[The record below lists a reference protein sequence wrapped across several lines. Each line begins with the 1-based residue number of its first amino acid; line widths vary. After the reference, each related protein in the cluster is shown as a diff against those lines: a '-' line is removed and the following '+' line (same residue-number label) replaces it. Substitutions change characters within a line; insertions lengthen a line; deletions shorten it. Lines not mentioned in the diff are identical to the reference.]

1 MGILDF
7 LKQKQ
12 EVVELDVYD
21 KSLQPYVDDLVVNMV
36 AACQDGTITRKKEQ
50 SVIMSKH
57 HALRR
62 AVKALVEKQHG
73 D

>member
-7 LKQKQ
+7 FKQ
-12 EVVELDVYD
+12 EEVPELEVYD
-21 KSLQPYVDDLVVNMV
+21 KSLQKYVDDLVVSIM
-36 AACQDGTITRKKEQ
+36 AASTDGSVNKKKEQ

-62 AVKALVEKQHG
+62 AIMDLETSKK
-73 D
+73 

>member
-1 MGILDF
+1 MGVLDF
-7 LKQKQ
+7 LKQKE

-21 KSLQPYVDDLVVNMV
+21 KSLQPYVDDLVVTMI
-36 AACQDGTITRKKEQ
+36 AASQDGRITKKKEQ

-62 AVKALVEKQHG
+62 AVKALAEK
-73 D
+73 

>member
-7 LKQKQ
+7 FKQKE

-21 KSLQPYVDDLVVNMV
+21 KSLQPYVDDLVVTMI
-36 AACQDGTITRKKEQ
+36 AASQDGRITKKKEQ
-50 SVIMSKH
+50 SIIMSKH

-62 AVKALVEKQHG
+62 AVKALVEK
-73 D
+73 

>member
-1 MGILDF
+1 MGIFDF
-7 LKQKQ
+7 LKQKE

-21 KSLQPYVDDLVVNMV
+21 KSLQPYVDDLVVTMV
-36 AACQDGTITRKKEQ
+36 TACQDGTVTKKKEQ

-62 AVKALVEKQHG
+62 AVKALAEK
-73 D
+73 

>member
-7 LKQKQ
+7 LKQKE

-21 KSLQPYVDDLVVNMV
+21 KSLQPYVDDLVVTMV
-36 AACQDGTITRKKEQ
+36 TACQDGRITKKKEQ

-62 AVKALVEKQHG
+62 AVKALAEK
-73 D
+73 

>member
-7 LKQKQ
+7 FKQ
-12 EVVELDVYD
+12 EEEVPELEVYD
-21 KSLQPYVDDLVVNMV
+21 KSLQPYIEDLVVTIM
-36 AACQDGTITRKKEQ
+36 AASTDGSVNKKKEQ

-62 AVKALVEKQHG
+62 AVMDLETSKKI
-73 D
+73 

>member
-7 LKQKQ
+7 LKQKE
-12 EVVELDVYD
+12 EVVELDAYD
-21 KSLQPYVDDLVVNMV
+21 KSLQPYVDDLVVTMI
-36 AACQDGTITRKKEQ
+36 AASQDGRITKKKEQ

-62 AVKALVEKQHG
+62 AVKALAEK
-73 D
+73 